1 MPSTEIPGILSPLK
15 SPDPPAP
22 EQNQPHRTMVFRLL
36 LAVTAFFSA
45 ALCSCS
51 STNTLA
57 DAKVHRN
64 GHVDGAKYYKVRTT
78 AYSHVEADSL
88 QYGKKNAA
96 GSELKY
102 GMVRSAAADWSVF
115 PLGTV
120 FQIEGLP
127 YTYHVDDYGSAL
139 VGTKTIDLY
148 KPGFDGIKDWG
159 ARNVKI
165 KVIKWGSYAQSMKIL
180 SERTKHAHVRAMLK
194 GIQKK
199 I

>member
-1 MPSTEIPGILSPLK
+1 
-15 SPDPPAP
+15 
-22 EQNQPHRTMVFRLL
+22 MVFRLI
-36 LAVTAFFSA
+36 LASA
-45 ALCSCS
+45 AILCSSLCSCS
-51 STNTLA
+51 STNLA

-64 GHVDGAKYYKVRTT
+64 GQVDGAKYYKVKTT

-96 GSELKY
+96 GGELKY
-102 GMVRSAAADWSVF
+102 GHVRSAAADWSVF
-115 PLGTV
+115 PLGTI
-120 FQIEGLP
+120 FKIEGTP
-127 YTYHVDDYGSAL
+127 YIYQVDDYGSAL

-165 KVIKWGSYAQSMKIL
+165 QVLKWGSYSRSMQIL
-180 SERTKHAHVRAMLK
+180 GQRTKHSHVRAMIK
-194 GIQKK
+194 GIERK